1 VTPEDIHRAMV
12 RLRNQGRRPVVITV
26 DHASY
31 WDVFR
36 WDQLAVTPEGMSMF
50 GVPVEKSDEPGVRVI
65 PEDWRGYG
73 KGKVR

>member
-1 VTPEDIHRAMV
+1 
-12 RLRNQGRRPVVITV
+12 
-26 DHASY
+26 
-31 WDVFR
+31 
-36 WDQLAVTPEGMSMF
+36 MSMF